1 MISKARL
8 TDGTPPEPRTRQAR
22 PAMSHY
28 EEIFTAE
35 RLLEL
40 FPPERTD
47 AFFEALFGGAEDG
60 AYDIRLVFNHGES
73 SGERRLVF
81 LFELH
86 QRGHMCLAC
95 NLTHGLPQV
104 FARHPVIDVRGLAV
118 KLAALAGWP
127 EGSYRWELERTEEV
141 SDALHVVPLVLFR
154 ND

>member
-1 MISKARL
+1 
-8 TDGTPPEPRTRQAR
+8 
-22 PAMSHY
+22 MSHC
-28 EEIFTAE
+28 EETFTVE
-35 RLLEL
+35 RLSEL

-60 AYDIRLVFNHGES
+60 AYDIRLVFSHGEAGGES
-73 SGERRLVF
+73 GGERRLVF

-104 FARHPVIDVRGLAV
+104 FARHPVIDVRGLAA

-141 SDALHVVPLVLFR
+141 SEALHVVPLVLSR
-154 ND
+154 NG